1 MKNFSFSKTMLI
13 FLSAFLISAFSAC
26 TIRQV
31 QPVSQTI
38 SVSGTGVVSVNSDQ
52 VTITMSVKTS
62 AKELADASQ
71 ENSVKMEAVNNA
83 LLESGIA
90 KEDISTKNFNIYQAS
105 RWENG
110 RQIKGNQQVSNQLLV
125 IVRNPSNAGK
135 VIDAAVK
142 AGANEFSSLEYNV
155 SNTAPA
161 VKQARILAMK
171 KAEEAAKLLAG
182 TGGASVGKI
191 LSIEEDFVPFS
202 DPVMLNAVA
211 SDSLSKAAT
220 KISAGKTDVSVT
232 VHVTYSLQ

>member
-90 KEDISTKNFNIYQAS
+90 KEDISTKNFNIYQES

-110 RQIKGNQQVSNQLLV
+110 RQIKGNYQVSNQLLV

-161 VKQARILAMK
+161 VKQARILAK
-171 KAEEAAKLLAG
+171 SRRSCQTSCRYRRGFCRKN
-182 TGGASVGKI
+182 S
-191 LSIEEDFVPFS
+191 F
-202 DPVMLNAVA
+202 N
-211 SDSLSKAAT
+211 
-220 KISAGKTDVSVT
+220 
-232 VHVTYSLQ
+232 